1 VACFREWTVTV
12 TRREFCRHAGALAA
26 AGAALGTLGPLFD
39 ALPAQAQDASVV
51 ELGVPG
57 PMGDI
62 VMGDEKAPVTIYEYA
77 SMTCS
82 HCAHFQ
88 KTTFPELKKRYID
101 TGKVR
106 YILREFPLD
115 PVAAAAFM
123 LARCSAQDG
132 GGKADSAK
140 YYAVVD
146 TLFESQQT
154 WAFAQ
159 NPKDVLPN
167 LQKVAKQ
174 IGFTDQSFEAC
185 LKNQPVLD
193 SIEKVRRHAVDVLKV
208 NSTPTFFINGKR
220 QAGDLPIEEM
230 AKLIEPYLK
239 G

>member
-1 VACFREWTVTV
+1 MTT
-12 TRREFCRHAGALAA
+12 TRREFCQRTGAMLL
-26 AGAALGTLGPLFD
+26 AGAAFATLPFAAGP
-39 ALPAQAQDASVV
+39 ASAQDASVV

-57 PMGDI
+57 PMGDM
-62 VMGDEKAPVTIYEYA
+62 VLGDEKAPVTIYEYA

-88 KTTFPELKKRYID
+88 TTTFPELKKRYID

-123 LARCSAQDG
+123 LARCSAQEDA
-132 GGKADSAK
+132 GKKDANR

-146 TLFESQQT
+146 ALFESQQT
-154 WAFAQ
+154 WAFVQ

-174 IGFTDQSFEAC
+174 IGFTDQSFDAC

-220 QAGDLPIEEM
+220 QAGDLPIDELSKIIDPM
-230 AKLIEPYLK
+230 LK
-239 G
+239 S